1 MTTKLKIL
9 LVLNFILLVI
19 CRFLIPLFML
29 YKMYGANIT
38 DFMFYIVAGL
48 LSMWLGPKIGGI
60 LLITS
65 LNEDE
70 KKWLAK
76 ELLISELK
84 NKLGI

>member
-1 MTTKLKIL
+1 MTAKLKIL

-29 YKMYGANIT
+29 YKMYGASMT
-38 DFMFYIVAGL
+38 DIMFYIVAGL
-48 LSMWLGPKIGGI
+48 LSMWLGPKLGGI

-65 LNEDE
+65 LNEEE

-76 ELLISELK
+76 ELLMSDLK
-84 NKLGI
+84 DKLGI